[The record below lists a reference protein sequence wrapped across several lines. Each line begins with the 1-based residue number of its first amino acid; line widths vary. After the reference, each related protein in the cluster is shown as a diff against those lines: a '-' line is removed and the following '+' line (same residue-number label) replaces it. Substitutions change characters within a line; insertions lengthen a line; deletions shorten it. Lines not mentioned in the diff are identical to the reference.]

1 MKKLPFVDRNVI
13 FVFLVPFVF
22 LVSINLIMGDCDL
35 FTLINMRINNFVLD
49 IVCVYVS
56 PILFF
61 IFYLF
66 TLVTLYVTHR
76 SSHLAYGV
84 ISLAT
89 GLVSYCIGS
98 LMKLLVQRPRP
109 FTVLNSV
116 RVIGPWE
123 TSSFSF
129 PSTTTMLAFGL
140 ALPILFLYEKRH
152 FGTVLSIL
160 AYFIGFSVI
169 YAGFHF
175 PSDIVAGIIFS
186 FCIAFC
192 TRKMKGTITDLLGRK
207 QT

>member
-22 LVSINLIMGDCDL
+22 LVSIDLIMGDYEL
-35 FTLINMRINNFVLD
+35 FTLINLGINNFVLD
-49 IVCVYVS
+49 VVCVYVS
-56 PILFF
+56 PVLFF
-61 IFYLF
+61 TFYLF

-76 SSHLAYGV
+76 SSHLACGV

-89 GLVSYCIGS
+89 GLVSYGIGS
-98 LMKLLVQRPRP
+98 LIKLLVQRPRP
-109 FTVLNSV
+109 FNVLHSV

-123 TSSFSF
+123 TGSFSF
-129 PSTTTMLAFGL
+129 PSTTTMLAFGF

-160 AYFIGFSVI
+160 SFFIGFSVI

-175 PSDIVAGIIFS
+175 PSDVAAGIIFS
-186 FCIAFC
+186 FCIASC
-192 TRKMKGTITDLLGRK
+192 TSKMKGTITNFLGRK

>member
-1 MKKLPFVDRNVI
+1 LKKLPFVDRNVI

-152 FGTVLSIL
+152 FGTILSIL
-160 AYFIGFSVI
+160 SYFIGFSVI

-186 FCIAFC
+186 FCIASC

>member
-1 MKKLPFVDRNVI
+1 MKKLSFVDRNVI
-13 FVFLVPFVF
+13 FAFILPFVF
-22 LVSINLIMGDCDL
+22 LVSLNLIIGDYDLFVLINLEV
-35 FTLINMRINNFVLD
+35 NNFVLD
-49 IVCVYVS
+49 IACVYVT

-61 IFYLF
+61 MFYLF
-66 TLVTLYVTHR
+66 TLVTLYVTHK

-89 GLVSYCIGS
+89 GLVSYSIGS
-98 LMKLLVQRPRP
+98 LIKLLVQRPRP
-109 FTVLNSV
+109 FNVLHSV

-123 TSSFSF
+123 TGSFSF

-152 FGTVLSIL
+152 FGTILSIL
-160 AYFIGFSVI
+160 SYFIGFSVI

-175 PSDIVAGIIFS
+175 PGDVAAGIIFS
-186 FCIAFC
+186 FCIATC
-192 TRKMKGTITDLLGRK
+192 TSKTKGTITDFLGRR